1 MLVNNGVCCNEAQQA
16 QLGGISGTD
25 PQDKDQPI
33 LQARQKSREGY
44 ASIHSIFPSYAC
56 YNP

>member
-1 MLVNNGVCCNEAQQA
+1 VNNGVRCDEAHQA
-16 QLGGISGTD
+16 RLGGISGTD
-25 PQDKDQPI
+25 PQDKDHPI

-44 ASIHSIFPSYAC
+44 ASIHSTFPFCVC